1 MTSLPTFLHSVC
13 WYFGS
18 SYFQSCTVD
27 HVDCKALQTLLQS
40 MGKTSDPG
48 GFYLH
53 QIFGYKSITYTAHMH
68 RASRHLQR
76 SPFKCAHITEHR
88 SRSPLLSRYLTCLFP
103 YPVFVPQ
110 GARVPYQLLSKQT
123 AAGSVRLLGICLR
136 DRERREREMEVG
148 GEQKTG
154 TRSEGGEVRHT
165 KRNLKWGSNRD
176 GDW

>member
-1 MTSLPTFLHSVC
+1 MTSLSTFLHSVC

-18 SYFQSCTVD
+18 SYFQRCTVD

-40 MGKTSDPG
+40 MGKTRDPG

-53 QIFGYKSITYTAHMH
+53 WRHQNFGYFGYMH
-68 RASRHLQR
+68 RTSRRLQR

-88 SRSPLLSRYLTCLFP
+88 IRSPLLSRYLTCLFP
-103 YPVFVPQ
+103 FPVFVPQ

-123 AAGSVRLLGICLR
+123 AAGSVRLLGICLG

-154 TRSEGGEVRHT
+154 TRSEGGEVRRT
-165 KRNLKWGSNRD
+165 RRNLKWGSNRD
-176 GDW
+176 DDW